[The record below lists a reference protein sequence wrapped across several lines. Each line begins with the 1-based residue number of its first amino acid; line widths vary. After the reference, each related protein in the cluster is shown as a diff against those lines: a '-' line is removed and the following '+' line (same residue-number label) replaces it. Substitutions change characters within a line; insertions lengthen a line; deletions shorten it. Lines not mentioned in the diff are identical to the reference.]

1 VSVWQKAP
9 LVVGHRGGRGE
20 GWPPENTMEAF
31 DRAHA
36 EGARAIELDTRL
48 CASGEPVVF
57 HDETLSRMT
66 GGGDDRAI
74 AAVGFR
80 DLAQI
85 DLGKGARVPLLADV
99 LAWARANDTGVNVEL
114 KSEGSGRW
122 ALAQAAS
129 RVLRDA
135 RADVLVSS
143 FDPLLLACM
152 GLSAPRVLRA
162 CLTHAGERWLGP
174 MVQQLV
180 RPPLA
185 SALHL
190 EASSIGDAPLAR
202 YLRRGLRIGV
212 WTVNDPLQA
221 IDLVRQ
227 GAASIITDAPG
238 VLLAALPPVRT

>member
-1 VSVWQKAP
+1 
-9 LVVGHRGGRGE
+9 
-20 GWPPENTMEAF
+20 MEAF

-36 EGARAIELDTRL
+36 QGARAIELDTRL

-66 GGGDDRAI
+66 GGRDARAI
-74 AAVGFR
+74 ATVGFR

-85 DLGKGARVPLLADV
+85 DLGGGARVPLLADV
-99 LAWARANDTGVNVEL
+99 LAWARAKETGVNVEL

-135 RADVLVSS
+135 DADVLVSS

-152 GLSAPRVLRA
+152 GLSAPKVPRA
-162 CLTHAGERWLGP
+162 CLTHSDQRWIGP
-174 MVQQLV
+174 MVQNLV

-185 SALHL
+185 IALHL
-190 EASSIGDAPLAR
+190 EASSIGDATLAP

-212 WTVNDPLQA
+212 WTVNDPRQA
-221 IDLVRQ
+221 LDLVRR

-238 VLLAALPPVRT
+238 VLLAALAPVRT

>member
-1 VSVWQKAP
+1 MSVWRQAP

-20 GWPPENTMEAF
+20 GWPAENTMQAF
-31 DRAHA
+31 DRARA
-36 EGARAIELDTRL
+36 EGARAIELDARL

-66 GGGDDRAI
+66 GGSDARALI
-74 AAVGFR
+74 AVGFR

-85 DLGKGARVPLLADV
+85 DLGGGARVPLLAEV
-99 LAWARANDTGVNVEL
+99 LAWARAKDTGVNVEL
-114 KSEGSGRW
+114 KSEGFGRW
-122 ALAQAAS
+122 ALAQATS
-129 RVLRDA
+129 RVLRGA
-135 RADVLVSS
+135 HADVLVSS

-152 GLSAPRVLRA
+152 GLSAPRVPRA
-162 CLTHAGERWLGP
+162 CLTHAAERWLGP
-174 MVQQLV
+174 VVQNVV

-190 EASSIGDAPLAR
+190 EASSIGDATLAP

-221 IDLVRQ
+221 LDLVRR

-238 VLLAALPPVRT
+238 VLLAALPPART